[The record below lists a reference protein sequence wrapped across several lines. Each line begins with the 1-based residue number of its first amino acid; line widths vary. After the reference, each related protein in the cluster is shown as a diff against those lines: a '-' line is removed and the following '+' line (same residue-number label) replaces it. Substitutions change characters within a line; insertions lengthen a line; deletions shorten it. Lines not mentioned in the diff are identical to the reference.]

1 MTNVHLEVVDSASL
15 VSLGPQGKHAILNST
30 QFLSLSYSMIHYLL
44 PSNRLPKRDYDRHL
58 DTAAPIVGSSE
69 SALASRERT
78 DIVRTL
84 LLHPQIEH
92 TSTASHHRCWRT
104 KMGEKANKNRHLKE
118 RSAGDDN
125 TSVEVRVR
133 VPTMGWKGGGTSTP
147 DIDAG
152 EAACQH
158 LIYSLLTRAGDMLPK
173 GHPLS
178 PGNPHRP

>member
-1 MTNVHLEVVDSASL
+1 MV
-15 VSLGPQGKHAILNST
+15 Q
-30 QFLSLSYSMIHYLL
+30 YLL
-44 PSNRLPKRDYDRHL
+44 LSNRLPKRYYDRHL
-58 DTAAPIVGSSE
+58 DTAAPIAGSSE
-69 SALASRERT
+69 SALYFVAANGHT

-84 LLHPQIEH
+84 VLHPQIEQ

-133 VPTMGWKGGGTSTP
+133 VATRGWKGGRTSTP